1 MNAFLGTVVDHS
13 VGANARQRGIHHHSG
28 SIIVMVAI
36 FLSIVFILA
45 SSIDIGYVFY
55 MKRDLQKTA
64 DLAALAGALQLTT
77 TPPAGNPTTCA
88 ATDTAVLA
96 AIGNAQANGFATT
109 APNKMSNTITVTCG
123 RWDPV
128 VNVAQAPNY
137 FAAPIAGAKLNAVK
151 VVVVQTVPAFFGLG
165 QRTISG
171 QAIASGSSPY
181 ATFSL
186 GTGLLSVCSGTSPL
200 LNPLVNGLL
209 GSNVCLSAVTYN
221 GLLGSQVS
229 LLQIINNLGLNVG
242 TLDQV
247 LNTQV
252 TLAQLINATIQALSP
267 AQAAS
272 INVAE
277 LGNLTTGALGGTLLK
292 LGDILNVNATDGIAA
307 LSAQINVLDLINVGT
322 LQVANKNNLI
332 DLGANIDLGALGQ
345 VGLQLKLIEPP
356 QMGVGGVGATAT
368 SAQVRLALNVN
379 ALLGLVN
386 LPLFIDVAPGQAQL
400 QSLQC
405 TAPKNATFKITTGV
419 AEVCLANGQTG
430 MGAPFSCPDVSKP
443 ANQVAVLPLV
453 SLGINASL
461 TSPDTS
467 ATLYPPPPAGVPP
480 DGPSSKLVGSSLGAI
495 LGGILQPGTFVFGG
509 LLSLLNPLL
518 ITLGTVL
525 NPVLGAVGALLDTT
539 FSLLGLGIGQ
549 STLNLSS
556 ISCGDVKL
564 VY

>member
-1 MNAFLGTVVDHS
+1 
-13 VGANARQRGIHHHSG
+13 
-28 SIIVMVAI
+28 
-36 FLSIVFILA
+36 
-45 SSIDIGYVFY
+45 
-55 MKRDLQKTA
+55 
-64 DLAALAGALQLTT
+64 
-77 TPPAGNPTTCA
+77 
-88 ATDTAVLA
+88 
-96 AIGNAQANGFATT
+96 
-109 APNKMSNTITVTCG
+109 
-123 RWDPV
+123 
-128 VNVAQAPNY
+128 
-137 FAAPIAGAKLNAVK
+137 
-151 VVVVQTVPAFFGLG
+151 
-165 QRTISG
+165 
-171 QAIASGSSPY
+171 
-181 ATFSL
+181 
-186 GTGLLSVCSGTSPL
+186 
-200 LNPLVNGLL
+200 
-209 GSNVCLSAVTYN
+209 
-221 GLLGSQVS
+221 

-430 MGAPFSCPDVSKP
+430 MGAPCPDVSKP

>member
-1 MNAFLGTVVDHS
+1 MNAFLGTMVGHS
-13 VGANARQRGIHHHSG
+13 VGADARQRGIHHHSG

-96 AIGNAQANGFATT
+96 AIGNAQANGFATA
-109 APNKMSNTITVTCG
+109 APNVMSNSITVTCG

-128 VNVAQAPNY
+128 ANAAQAPNY

-165 QRTISG
+165 SRTISG
-171 QAIASGSSPY
+171 QAIASGGSPY

-186 GTGLLSVCSGTSPL
+186 GTGLLSVCSGVSPL

-209 GSNVCLSAVTYN
+209 GSNVCLSAATYN
-221 GLLGSQVS
+221 GLVGSQVS

-252 TLAQLINATIQALSP
+252 TLAQLINATVQALSP
-267 AQAAS
+267 AQMAN
-272 INVAE
+272 INIAE
-277 LGNLTTGALGGTLLK
+277 LANLTTGALGGTLLK

-461 TSPDTS
+461 TSPDTN

-518 ITLGTVL
+518 ITLGAVL

-539 FSLLGLGIGQ
+539 FLSLGLGVGQ